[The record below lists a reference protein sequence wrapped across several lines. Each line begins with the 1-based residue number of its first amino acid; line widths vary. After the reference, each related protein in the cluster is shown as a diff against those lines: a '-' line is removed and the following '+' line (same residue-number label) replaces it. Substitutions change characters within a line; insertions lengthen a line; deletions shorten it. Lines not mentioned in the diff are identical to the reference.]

1 MRERHKQRFS
11 EATAKL
17 REQHKLLARRAKQL
31 ESQLTRNSVCVS
43 VFGIFGEVLM
53 REGCL
58 LCVQEAMSALTNE
71 LQIRQ
76 GTIGELR
83 TAMED
88 VSTPGLHFSFVLA
101 PVECMLY

>member
-1 MRERHKQRFS
+1 MRDRHKQRFS
-11 EATAKL
+11 DATAKL

-31 ESQLTRNSVCVS
+31 ESQLTRNSVRVP
-43 VFGIFGEVLM
+43 VFGVFGKVLM
-53 REGCL
+53 REVHFL
-58 LCVQEAMSALTNE
+58 HVQEAMSALTNE

-88 VSTPGLHFSFVLA
+88 VSTPALHFSFVLA